1 MADKQIDKDREKT
14 DKMLRSCGYVLSFS

>member
-1 MADKQIDKDREKT
+1 MADKQIDKDKEKT